1 MLSLI
6 AGWVSGYFESRW
18 CENRWTDTCSSP
30 TVCSGC
36 TPHVDLEGRTAVPH
50 LIFLVC
56 SCLFPV
62 VGVPVFIPA
71 NTMQCSHFCSFLWH
85 LLCCYCFVTV
95 TLKSYGQYLVVAL
108 CFPNKYR
115 CWNIFT
121 MTCLLSLEKCTFKSF
136 AYLKVFCLCSPLM
149 ILVWG
154 LKLKSL
160 FCFELIFV

>member
-6 AGWVSGYFESRW
+6 AGRVSGYFESRW
-18 CENRWTDTCSSP
+18 CENRWTDTVPVPLSVLGVLHTWTYRVVLQFHIWFFWCAAVCFPLRVCLFSSP
-30 TVCSGC
+30 PTRCNALIS
-36 TPHVDLEGRTAVPH
+36 VP
-50 LIFLVC
+50 
-56 SCLFPV
+56 PR
-62 VGVPVFIPA
+62 
-71 NTMQCSHFCSFLWH
+71 WH

-108 CFPNKYR
+108 YFPNKYR
-115 CWNIFT
+115 CWNSFT